1 MVPASHGFLSTNWN
15 SGEPASKRHT
25 RISEITKVISVVHI
39 ATQRAL
45 RAMEGSSPRIAMMNS
60 APRSG
65 RSTVTERIGQL
76 TISVSPAGKHE
87 PGDKSRN
94 ADQHGERIVVHVA
107 GLQAHNVARDV
118 KDPRR
123 DAVGTEAVD
132 QPAVAALPQQATKPQ
147 RRPYDDGV
155 VDLVE
160 IPLVEEEPVEHAML
174 PGELDGKLWT
184 PDIEQPRHRPTDHH
198 QYGRQHRDD
207 QADVLLVLQDRVGA
221 ADRQRL
227 AEKAFDSGTCE
238 DAEKRKSGKDA
249 PERQHEQGNQHGRR
263 AFVRRLITPH

>member
-1 MVPASHGFLSTNWN
+1 MVPASHGLLSTNWN

-25 RISEITKVISVVHI
+25 RISETAKVISVVHI

-45 RAMEGSSPRIAMMNS
+45 RATEGSSPRIAMMNS
-60 APRSG
+60 APSSG
-65 RSTVTERIGQL
+65 RNTVTERIGQL
-76 TISVSPAGKHE
+76 TISVSPARKHE
-87 PGDKSRN
+87 PGDESRN
-94 ADQHGERIVVHVA
+94 ADQHGERIVIHVA

-147 RRPYDDGV
+147 RRTYDDDV

-160 IPLVEEEPVEHAML
+160 VPLVEEEPVEHAML
-174 PGELDGKLWT
+174 LGELDGKLWT
-184 PDIEQPRHRPTDHH
+184 TDIEQPRHPPTDQH
-198 QYGRQHRDD
+198 QHARQQRDD
-207 QADVLLVLQDRVGA
+207 QADMLHFLQDRVGT

-227 AEKAFDSGTCE
+227 AEKAFDAGACE
-238 DAEKRKSGKDA
+238 DAQERKSGKHA
-249 PERQHEQGNQHGRR
+249 PERQHEQGTRQVG
-263 AFVRRLITPH
+263 